1 MSIISQKLLEGKKM
15 KYPELLIQ
23 ICDHVAEPE
32 RESDIYQNTKNF
44 VRSVNHDIACK

>member
-15 KYPELLIQ
+15 KCPELLIQ

-32 RESDIYQNTKNF
+32 RESDLYQNTKNF
-44 VRSVNHDIACK
+44 